1 LACKPIAFGS
11 ASQLNQARM
20 TVARRSDASA
30 GLVAIGVAQQ
40 ERVGSVPHR
49 SDAFL
54 SR

>member
-1 LACKPIAFGS
+1 M
-11 ASQLNQARM
+11 SQIQM
-20 TVARRSDASA
+20 TVTRRSDASA